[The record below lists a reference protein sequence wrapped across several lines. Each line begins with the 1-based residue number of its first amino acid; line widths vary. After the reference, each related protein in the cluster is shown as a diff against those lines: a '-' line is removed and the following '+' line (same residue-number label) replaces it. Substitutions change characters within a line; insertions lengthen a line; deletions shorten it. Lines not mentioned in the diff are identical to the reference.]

1 MNRNTTENLTKLQF
15 AQRIAAAFPGFLDD
29 DEVSGADLVDW
40 MSQHVAELKHVEDG
54 TAYKQLRRRL
64 PGLVNGSDVNGGD
77 LVDWVNEAF
86 GEQFRI
92 VALEPRLYQGTWSHL
107 FGPGR
112 AETQCRIVVD
122 VANDKLVAAQA
133 SDGLKWVD
141 LSAADMN
148 DLAASLFDA
157 NDVCDDPTEW
167 DLSPIA
173 ELPEWASPREIDPNH
188 AEIAAELDRLRS
200 VAPDWHPETLR
211 ESAID
216 SFSMKWGM
224 TRDEVQEIVD
234 SFLAKSGAAHAA
246 HVSIHEKRIS
256 NFEP

>member
-15 AQRIAAAFPGFLDD
+15 ARRIAGAFPGFLGDTD
-29 DEVSGADLVDW
+29 VSGAELVNW
-40 MSQHVAELKHVEDG
+40 VNEHMAELKLVEGG
-54 TAYKQLRRRL
+54 TAYKQLRKRL
-64 PGLVNGSDVNGGD
+64 PGFKNGGDVNRCD

-92 VALEPRLYQGTWSHL
+92 VALEPRMYQGTWSHL

-133 SDGLKWVD
+133 SDGPKWVD
-141 LSAADMN
+141 LSAADMS

-157 NDVCDDPTEW
+157 NDVSDDPKEW
-167 DLSPIA
+167 DLAPIA

-188 AEIAAELDRLRS
+188 AEIAAELHRLRS
-200 VAPDWHPETLR
+200 VAPGWRPETLR

-216 SFSMKWGM
+216 TFSMKWGM

-246 HVSIHEKRIS
+246 HVLVP
-256 NFEP
+256 NL